1 MDAHFIYRPSNI
13 LAKFINDM
21 QIGRIAKTVEE
32 RIKMQNLFRIL
43 YINYISIENPETKQK
58 PLQRWEG
65 LG

>member
-1 MDAHFIYRPSNI
+1 M

-21 QIGRIAKTVEE
+21 QIGRIAKIVEE

-58 PLQRWEG
+58 PLQSWEG
-65 LG
+65 LGWN